1 MLNFPDGSLSK
12 SISVFI
18 SQTDIAIKQN
28 ALEIKKAELKKEADV
43 KKAIADAAYEIQ
55 KQEQQ
60 KSIEVART
68 NANIAKQEREVEF
81 FKRQKE
87 AEAKRYEE
95 EQQALALKKKS
106 EAEKYAADQK
116 AEGID
121 KRAEA
126 MKKMGEA
133 SIIEMLCQVSPKVA
147 EAVARPLENVDS
159 IVMYGDGNSTKM
171 IKGIVN
177 STSQVME
184 SLKVSTGIEPQAL
197 ISWILGSKFANVPK
211 NDTVKY
217 EIPEMEKVNDV
228 SNSEK

>member
-87 AEAKRYEE
+87 AEA
-95 EQQALALKKKS
+95 S
-106 EAEKYAADQK
+106 E
-116 AEGID
+116 G
-121 KRAEA
+121 
-126 MKKMGEA
+126 
-133 SIIEMLCQVSPKVA
+133 
-147 EAVARPLENVDS
+147 
-159 IVMYGDGNSTKM
+159 KM
-171 IKGIVN
+171 ITKIH
-177 STSQVME
+177 
-184 SLKVSTGIEPQAL
+184 
-197 ISWILGSKFANVPK
+197 
-211 NDTVKY
+211 
-217 EIPEMEKVNDV
+217 EK
-228 SNSEK
+228 